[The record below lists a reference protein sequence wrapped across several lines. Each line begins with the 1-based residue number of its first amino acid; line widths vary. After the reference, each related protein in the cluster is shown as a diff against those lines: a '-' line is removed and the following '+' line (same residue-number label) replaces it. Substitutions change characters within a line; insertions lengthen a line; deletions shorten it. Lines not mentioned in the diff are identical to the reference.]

1 MNLNEL
7 EHQLLMCISSHD
19 PEVQSAAN
27 LTGQYTQMMKNGEIS
42 NEEYTEVL
50 LDIQRSLVIQE
61 NMAELEAKERLNVAI
76 NGLISLARLV

>member
-1 MNLNEL
+1 MNLDEL
-7 EHQLLMCISSHD
+7 EHQLLMCISSQD
-19 PEVQSAAN
+19 PDVQNAAN

-42 NEEYTEVL
+42 NDEYTEVL